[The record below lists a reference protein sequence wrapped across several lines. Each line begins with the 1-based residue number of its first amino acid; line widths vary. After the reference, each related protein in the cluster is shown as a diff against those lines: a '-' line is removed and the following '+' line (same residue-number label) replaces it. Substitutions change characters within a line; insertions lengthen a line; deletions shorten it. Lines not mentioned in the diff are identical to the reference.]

1 MDDGGR
7 NCFLVHLLEEADVL
21 MVVHVG
27 RAHSEMEANLRGRQP
42 RQQHQIQAEI
52 PEDIQVV
59 DRLVILLEV

>member
-1 MDDGGR
+1 MDDDGR
-7 NCFLVHLLEEADVL
+7 NCFPLLQAGEEEEDVL
-21 MVVHVG
+21 VVG
-27 RAHSEMEANLRGRQP
+27 RAHSEMEANLRGRQR

>member
-1 MDDGGR
+1 MDDDER
-7 NCFLVHLLEEADVL
+7 NCFPLLQAGEEEGVLV
-21 MVVHVG
+21 VG
-27 RAHSEMEANLRGRQP
+27 RAHSEMEANLRGRQR